1 VQILLIGV
9 NHKTAPLQVREAV
22 SFSKDQL
29 AVALPEFRRSVGEGL
44 ILSTCNRTEVYATA
58 DDTEAAADSAGRFLA
73 TFHGV
78 PRESLTPHLREL
90 VGDEAVQHLFRVAS
104 GLDSMIIGESQ
115 ILGQV
120 RDALTA
126 ASEANSVDTP
136 LVGLFHAA
144 VKTGRRAREETDIGR
159 NALSIS
165 YAGVNLAS
173 KVLGGLEG
181 RKALL
186 IGAGEAG
193 KLVAVALR
201 TSGVG
206 DLMIANRTTAR
217 SEELASELAGE
228 VVTFD
233 SIPDALGEVDI
244 AIVATDAP
252 EYIIPRAMVE
262 RSLAASTSDRTLF
275 IFDLAVPRDVEP
287 SAGEL
292 QGVKLFNID
301 DLSSVAAE
309 NRRNRQN
316 AADDAER
323 IVQDELGRFKS
334 WWESL
339 DAEPMIRALRLRAES
354 VREHEF
360 DRAVKNMPGL
370 SDDDRT
376 VLEALTRSIVN
387 RLLHDPTVY
396 LKHRATK
403 SELDAARLLFGLWG
417 DDVAPDSER

>member
-1 VQILLIGV
+1 MQILLIGV
-9 NHKTAPLQVREAV
+9 NHKTAPLHVREAV

-29 AVALPEFRRSVGEGL
+29 AAALPELRRSVGEGL

-58 DDTEAAADSAGRFLA
+58 DDPESAAASAGRFLS

-78 PRESLTPHLREL
+78 PHDSLTPHLRQL
-90 VGDEAVQHLFRVAS
+90 LDDEAVHHLFRVAS

-144 VKTGRRAREETDIGR
+144 VRTGRRAREETDIGR

-165 YAGVNLAS
+165 YAGVTLAS
-173 KVLGGLEG
+173 NVLGGLEG

-201 TSGVG
+201 NSGVG
-206 DLMIANRTTAR
+206 DLLIANRTTAR
-217 SEELASELAGE
+217 STELASELAGN
-228 VVTFD
+228 VVNFD
-233 SIPDALGEVDI
+233 SIQDALGQVDI

-252 EYIIPRAMVE
+252 EYVISRAMLQQ
-262 RSLAASTSDRTLF
+262 SLAATRPDRTVF

-287 SAGEL
+287 SAGDL
-292 QGVKLFNID
+292 PGVKLFNID
-301 DLSSVAAE
+301 DLASIAE
-309 NRRNRQN
+309 DNQRKRQH

-323 IVQDELGRFKS
+323 IVQEELRRFMG
-334 WWESL
+334 WWGSL
-339 DAEPMIRALRLRAES
+339 DAEPMIRELRLRAES
-354 VREHEF
+354 VREQEL

-370 SDDDRT
+370 SDDDRR

-387 RLLHDPTVY
+387 RLLHDPTVF
-396 LKHRATK
+396 LKNRATK

-417 DDVAPDSER
+417 DDAAPTPGR